1 MPLSPV
7 DFNGATQ
14 MMEIMFVF
22 TWAVGLSASGA
33 RSAVENLDDWS
44 MNANIPLCEA
54 RVGK

>member
-1 MPLSPV
+1 
-7 DFNGATQ
+7 